1 MRPPLQ
7 GATVLVTGGSSGI
20 GREIARQLAGKA
32 KALVLA
38 ARRADRLDALRQELA
53 AAHRDL
59 RVVVFAC
66 DLTRREDCDALLD
79 HAAREAGDIDVLINN
94 AGMGDFGVFDRAS
107 WDKTRQM
114 LDINID
120 ALTYLTHRLLP
131 GMVARRRGG
140 ILNVSSGFGLEW
152 LPGFAAY
159 SASKH
164 YVTAFTEVVRLDVRG
179 AGVVVSQ
186 LCPGPTDTEFEGV
199 MGNFTG
205 RKVPSL
211 VRLSVERCVTWGL
224 RSFAR
229 GRALIIPGV
238 VMNLVHLVGALSPRW
253 LKRQVY
259 RLIAPRIRTL
269 QERVESR

>member
-7 GATVLVTGGSSGI
+7 GTVLITGASSGI
-20 GREIARQLAGKA
+20 GREMARQLASRA
-32 KALVLA
+32 KKLVLT
-38 ARRADRLDALRQELA
+38 ARRADRLDALRQDLV
-53 AAHRDL
+53 AAHPGL
-59 RVVVFAC
+59 AVVVFAG
-66 DLTRREDCDALLD
+66 DLVRREDCDALLE
-79 HAAREAGDIDVLINN
+79 HAAREAGDIDILINN

-107 WDKTRQM
+107 WDKTRQL
-114 LDINID
+114 LDINVVT
-120 ALTYLTHRLLP
+120 LTYLTHRLLP
-131 GMVARRRGG
+131 GMLARRRGG

-159 SASKH
+159 GGSKH
-164 YVTAFTEVVRLDVRG
+164 YVTAFTEVVRLEARG

-211 VRLSVERCVTWGL
+211 VRMSVERCVSWGL
-224 RSFAR
+224 RAFAR

-259 RLIAPRIRTL
+259 RLITPRIRTL